1 MPIAG
6 NFDTYDDE
14 IAAVKYYIEQMGY
27 APGTFSVSKFGGVSE
42 NDAAVMS
49 ATDVTVKLPDNRT
62 ILFEVKQE
70 SYNRFS
76 KWGQLG
82 IDFISVFH
90 FKRGMSFDR
99 HVHGPEDY
107 DAFIRTVDTDSP
119 DFKWG
124 KLQYSTAHVW
134 LFYVRDPRG
143 NYYFCE
149 GYDYERMRRD
159 NLITY
164 LRQNCEF
171 AVNRK
176 DGDQL
181 SRYDTWQ
188 SAVFYVNPEN
198 IKKYLITPEDFEQLN
213 NFNNFAL

>member
-1 MPIAG
+1 MVISG
-6 NFDTYDDE
+6 NFDTYEDE
-14 IAAVKYYIEQMGY
+14 IAVVTYYVEQMGY
-27 APGTFSVSKFGGVSE
+27 EKGTFTVSKFGGNAE

-49 ATDVTVKLPDNRT
+49 ASDITVKLPDNRT

-82 IDFISVFH
+82 IDFISVFQ
-90 FKRGMSFDR
+90 FKSGMTFDR
-99 HVHGPEDY
+99 KVHGPKDY
-107 DAFIRTVDTDSP
+107 DEFIKTVDIDRP

-134 LFYVRDPRG
+134 LFYVQDPKG
-143 NYYFCE
+143 GYCFCN
-149 GYDYERMRRD
+149 GYDYEKIRRD
-159 NLITY
+159 NLITF
-164 LRQNCEF
+164 LRKNCQF
-171 AVNRK
+171 AVNKK

-188 SAVFYVNPEN
+188 SAVFFLNPED
-198 IKKYLITPEDFEQLN
+198 IKKYLLTPESFAQLN
-213 NFNNFAL
+213 NFSNFAL